1 MKPSVN
7 AMQSSGALRERLQRA
22 VAHHR
27 QGQLAHAR
35 ALYEAVL
42 VEQPQQ
48 FDALHMLGVIALQ
61 SRDPELALRLIGAAI
76 AVHRGSAAAYSN
88 HGSALEALGRWDEAL
103 GSFARAIALDP
114 RHVEAQFNRA
124 NLLFQRQQYDA
135 ALAGFE
141 RVIALQPA
149 LLAAHLNR
157 GNTLRRLG
165 RWAEAGQSYERAI
178 ALDPAHAEAHLSRG
192 LVFKELQQLS
202 AALACYGRAIA
213 LKPAY
218 AEAHSNR
225 GNVQK
230 ALRQW
235 DAALQSYDRAIASA
249 PDFAEAHFN
258 KGVTLQ
264 ELGRCDTAV
273 ACYDEALRIRP
284 DYVEAHANRGNA
296 LTEQN
301 RLDDALA
308 SYDRALALEPHHA
321 PGHFNRAIAHLLA
334 GNLESGWRD
343 YQWRWQNQ
351 AGSVINEAREFD
363 APLWLGAQSLDG
375 KTILL
380 HGEQGLGDMLQFCRY
395 ASSVALRGATVLL
408 EVKAPLVALCATLPG
423 VARVLA
429 RGEALPPID
438 YHCPLMSLPL
448 AFGTTLQN
456 MPGSAAYLR
465 ADPGK
470 VAHWRARLQSGSRP
484 RVGLVWSGNARQRN
498 DHKRSLP
505 LALLLAYLPADIDY
519 VCLQTDVRDS
529 DRAALVGSGR
539 IQHFGEELNFDH
551 TAAVCA
557 GLDLVVGVC
566 TSIVHLSAA
575 LGRPTWV
582 LLPFNPDWRWLLGR
596 RDSPWYASV
605 TLYRQAA
612 PGDWESALRP
622 LAEDLRRR
630 FDSGVR
636 T

>member
-1 MKPSVN
+1 MKPS
-7 AMQSSGALRERLQRA
+7 AALHERLQRA

-27 QGQLAHAR
+27 QGRIAHAR

-42 VEQPQQ
+42 EAQPRQ

-61 SRDPELALRLIGAAI
+61 ARDPELALRLIGAAI
-76 AVHRGSAAAYSN
+76 AVHPGSAAAHSN
-88 HGSALEALGRWDEAL
+88 QGSALEALGRWDAAL
-103 GSFARAIALDP
+103 ASFAHAIALDP
-114 RHVEAQFNRA
+114 SHLEAQFNHA
-124 NLLFQRQQYDA
+124 NLLFQQAQYDA

-141 RVIALQPA
+141 RAIALQPA

-165 RWAEAGQSYERAI
+165 RWGEAAESYERAI
-178 ALDPAHAEAHLSRG
+178 ALDPAHAAAHMSRG
-192 LVFKELQQLS
+192 LVLKELQQLP
-202 AALACYGRAIA
+202 AALASYERAIA
-213 LKPAY
+213 LKPDY
-218 AEAHSNR
+218 AQAHSNR

-264 ELGRCDTAV
+264 ELGRCDAAI
-273 ACYDEALRIRP
+273 ACYDAALRIRP
-284 DYVEAHANRGNA
+284 DYAEAHANRGNA

-301 RLDDALA
+301 RMDDALA
-308 SYDRALALEPHHA
+308 SYDRALVLAPQDA

-334 GNLESGWRD
+334 GNLERGWRD
-343 YQWRWQNQ
+343 YEWRWRNP

-395 ASSVALRGATVLL
+395 ASCVALRGATVLL
-408 EVKAPLVALCATLPG
+408 EVKAPLVALCATLAG

-448 AFGTTLQN
+448 AFGTTLEN
-456 MPGSAAYLR
+456 IPASAGYLH
-465 ADPGK
+465 ADPAK
-470 VAHWRARLQSGSRP
+470 IAHWRARLQSGSRP

-505 LALLLAYLPADIDY
+505 LALLLAHLPADIDY
-519 VCLQTDVRDS
+519 VCLQTDVRDT

-539 IQHFGEELNFDH
+539 IQDFGAELDFDH

-582 LLPFNPDWRWLLGR
+582 LLPFSPDWRWLLGR
-596 RDSPWYASV
+596 SDSPWYQSV
-605 TLYRQAA
+605 TLYRQTA
-612 PGDWESALRP
+612 PGDWQSALRR

-630 FDSGVR
+630 FDFGVR